1 MCFARRTEKIMS
13 GSFFALFSRMKYI
26 DRWSLMRNTQKES
39 LSHHS
44 LETAAVAHALAVI
57 GNKRLGKNYNA
68 DRVCVMGVYHDMPE
82 IITGDMPTPVKYY
95 NSEIRRAFGDI
106 EKNTVRSLLNTLPED
121 LRGEYANLIRADGE
135 DAELRVLLKAADKI
149 SALIKC
155 IEERRAGNTEFDAA
169 YTSTLASLKSLGCAE
184 ADIFIDEFL
193 GAYSS
198 PLDALTSRE

>member
-1 MCFARRTEKIMS
+1 MASK
-13 GSFFALFSRMKYI
+13 FFALFSRMKYI
-26 DRWSLMRNTQKES
+26 DRWSLMRNTEKET

-57 GNKRLGKNYNA
+57 GNTRLGKNYNA

-95 NSEIRRAFGDI
+95 NSEIRRAFGEI
-106 EKNTVRSLLNTLPED
+106 EKNTEKSLLEALPED
-121 LRGEYANLIRADGE
+121 IRPVYKGLICSGSSLD
-135 DAELRVLLKAADKI
+135 ELHKLLKAADKI

-169 YTSTLASLKSLGCAE
+169 YDSTLQAIRSLGCREAE
-184 ADIFIDEFL
+184 IFLDEFM
-193 GAYSS
+193 GAYSE
-198 PLDALTSRE
+198 PLDSLTKN

>member
-1 MCFARRTEKIMS
+1 MASK
-13 GSFFALFSRMKYI
+13 FFALFSRMKYI
-26 DRWSLMRNTQKES
+26 DRWSLMRNTEKET

-57 GNKRLGKNYNA
+57 GNTRLGKNYNA

-95 NSEIRRAFGDI
+95 NSEIRRAFGEI
-106 EKNTVRSLLNTLPED
+106 EKNTEKSLLEALPED
-121 LRGEYANLIRADGE
+121 IRPVYEGLICSESSPD
-135 DAELRVLLKAADKI
+135 ELYKLLKAADKI

-169 YTSTLASLKSLGCAE
+169 YDSTLQAIRSLGCREAE
-184 ADIFIDEFL
+184 IFLDEFM
-193 GAYSS
+193 GAYSE
-198 PLDALTSRE
+198 PLDSLTKN